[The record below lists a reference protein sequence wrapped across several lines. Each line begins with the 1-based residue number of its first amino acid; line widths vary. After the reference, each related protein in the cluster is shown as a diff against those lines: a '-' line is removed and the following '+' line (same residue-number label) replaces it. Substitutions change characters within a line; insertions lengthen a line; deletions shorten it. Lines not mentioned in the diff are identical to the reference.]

1 MELIDRYLD
10 GDEDAEVMSPL
21 KAWLEENQAN
31 VHVFARQVFL
41 HQQLREYLV
50 AENSA
55 QAIVPSEPEDKAVP
69 AKPIVFPDDRPF
81 GAGGFGSQTPFLLSV
96 MLLLVAAAAGVAFQ
110 VGRSTAARVVAKQD
124 SINALPVATENT
136 PLVARLVKVTN
147 CRWDSTRTTAD
158 LNRGSE
164 LRPGQSLHLLEG
176 VAEINSTLPDGTVE
190 QFQLEGPLG
199 LMMTS
204 QHVPALMYGKL
215 SATIQS
221 DQDLFALDTPL
232 GRILSGDAAIGVSV
246 NSSDVEL
253 HVFSGDAVFEPLEV
267 FRGADADQR
276 CEVHAGSSLRLT
288 ATSDGSVALETGA
301 AKEDAFVTQASMTAS
316 HLRISPAYVAA
327 VKAAGPIAYWRFD
340 RVEHGVVANEM
351 SDRFAC
357 RIQGP
362 VRWRTYPA
370 GNRAA
375 EFGYATESG
384 YLMTDEELGGA
395 LKDSFSVELWAKPS
409 YIQSGAMFSLARC
422 GLQNSGVPPQ
432 GMLIEFT
439 GQATDA
445 GMLRSRIR
453 FLHRDPP
460 GRDVRTGVACYSDV
474 QYSPRKWQHIAAV
487 KNPQSIKLFLNGKQ
501 VAEAE
506 DPTSTAKDLRILMG
520 QLYPF
525 TTGPNSGV
533 RPFVGELA
541 EIALYDKPLSATEIL
556 QHVKLVRDASA
567 GAESL
572 AKKTY

>member
-1 MELIDRYLD
+1 
-10 GDEDAEVMSPL
+10 
-21 KAWLEENQAN
+21 
-31 VHVFARQVFL
+31 
-41 HQQLREYLV
+41 
-50 AENSA
+50 
-55 QAIVPSEPEDKAVP
+55 
-69 AKPIVFPDDRPF
+69 
-81 GAGGFGSQTPFLLSV
+81 
-96 MLLLVAAAAGVAFQ
+96 
-110 VGRSTAARVVAKQD
+110 
-124 SINALPVATENT
+124 
-136 PLVARLVKVTN
+136 
-147 CRWDSTRTTAD
+147 
-158 LNRGSE
+158 
-164 LRPGQSLHLLEG
+164 
-176 VAEINSTLPDGTVE
+176 
-190 QFQLEGPLG
+190 LEGPLG

-204 QHVPALMYGKL
+204 QHVPTLLYGKL

-232 GRILSGDAAIGVSV
+232 GRIMSGDAAIGVSV
-246 NSSDVEL
+246 NSSEVEL
-253 HVFSGDAVFEPLEV
+253 HVFSGDAVLEPLEV
-267 FRGADADQR
+267 FRGAVANGR
-276 CEVHAGSSLRLT
+276 YEVHAGSSLRLT
-288 ATSDGSVALETGA
+288 TTREGSVAVETGA

-316 HLRISPAYVAA
+316 HLRISSAYVAA

-340 RVEHGVVANEM
+340 RVEQGVVPNEM

-375 EFGYATESG
+375 EFGYANEAG
-384 YLMTDEELGGA
+384 YLMTEEELGGA
-395 LKDSFSVELWAKPS
+395 LKDRFSVELWAKPS
-409 YIQSGAMFSLARC
+409 YVQSGAMFSLARC
-422 GLQNSGVPPQ
+422 GLQNSGVPAQ
-432 GMLIEFT
+432 GLLIEFT

-487 KNPQSIKLFLNGKQ
+487 KGPQSLKLYLNGKQ

-506 DPTSTAKDLRILMG
+506 DTTSTADDLRILMG

-525 TTGPNSGV
+525 TSGPNSGV

-541 EIALYDKPLSATEIL
+541 EIAVYDRPLSATDVS
-556 QHVKLVRDASA
+556 QHVKLVRDTSA

-572 AKKTY
+572 ARKTY